1 MSENL
6 PSSEKF
12 PIPTEPT
19 PVEAPAPSCELPQSL
34 PQPLELESQPIV
46 PPSNELSHPP
56 SKEPSHD
63 DHPKA
68 TVAGDDSSVEDR
80 IGDCQRAAQSG
91 DNVLQ
96 ATAECTPGDPTHAPQ
111 QMDVADIA
119 ASPVPESADK
129 ESALPHTPR
138 SVSMSPSA
146 STEISTHL
154 RQRSAETVE
163 AAVTLNA
170 VAAEAAEAARTHTSE
185 EDGQSHSVD
194 IMHGADLLLWAAGA
208 VDPDFTPH
216 MSTPGMST
224 QSQYEMA
231 QATVTAVT
239 AVAAVSPK
247 KQKPRKPKEPKV
259 KTVRKKSLIVVLK
272 VPSTDPP
279 SVNGE
284 PSGTDSTPVTPSPC
298 TLNWSTQSPKLPPV
312 NIPIPIPRPQPYRKP
327 ELDPLKTVPWTST
340 MDALAAVRKGTE
352 QVRFAKANAVRGNTN
367 FLSSP
372 KGEVNSPN
380 PTTSSHVFPRPA
392 YAKPIPID
400 GSPSSGGT
408 WGASGDRS
416 PTIPFTRHFP
426 AYPVAGNFFNRNET
440 VNGAGNSLP
449 PSGNNTAGDE
459 IATDVGAGDAA
470 RTSPSFSA
478 VPRVTLTPEYIEVK
492 KIAPLVSKSNF
503 LYWEPSM
510 SADVKPLIGKSSLPA
525 TDSEDCYRFTYVAE
539 NSGRTPADAL
549 PGFANGFGLG
559 LLSQSR
565 SLSDTVRSTT
575 APPLQSR
582 PPLRSPPLF
591 QSQQQP
597 QPSPQPQPQPSPQ
610 PQPQPQ
616 QPTAS
621 TSVPQRRPVD
631 PSDMIFNISR
641 YQKPDQTMILHGKD
655 LLCDS
660 SLQKRKVFSWRK
672 LVARLEAGLQFDDF
686 RESLIVNHHH
696 MVEDQAELNEGLE
709 WFKRENEV
717 VVTKVN
723 GLGKPPAE
731 LVAKMKK
738 TRKEL
743 RPAW

>member
-1 MSENL
+1 MKV
-6 PSSEKF
+6 PSPPAQISPLSEKL

-19 PVEAPAPSCELPQSL
+19 PVEAPAPSCESPQSL

-46 PPSNELSHPP
+46 PPS
-56 SKEPSHD
+56 KEPSHGD
-63 DHPKA
+63 RPKA
-68 TVAGDDSSVEDR
+68 TVAEDDSPVEAF
-80 IGDCQRAAQSG
+80 IGSYQRAAQSE
-91 DNVLQ
+91 NNALQ
-96 ATAECTPGDPTHAPQ
+96 IIAECNLGDTTHAPQ
-111 QMDVADIA
+111 QMDVAGIA
-119 ASPVPESADK
+119 ESPVPELADE
-129 ESALPHTPR
+129 ESTLPHTPR
-138 SVSMSPSA
+138 SVSMSLSA

-170 VAAEAAEAARTHTSE
+170 VAAEAAESSRARASE

-224 QSQYEMA
+224 QRQYEMA
-231 QATVTAVT
+231 QATVA
-239 AVAAVSPK
+239 AAAAVSPK
-247 KQKPRKPKEPKV
+247 KQKPRKPKEPKA

-279 SVNGE
+279 SANGE

-298 TLNWSTQSPKLPPV
+298 TPPNWPIPSPKLPPV

-327 ELDPLKTVPWTST
+327 ESDSLKTVSWTST
-340 MDALAAVRKGTE
+340 MDALAAVRKRTE

-367 FLSSP
+367 IPPPP
-372 KGEVNSPN
+372 KGEASSPN

-392 YAKPIPID
+392 YAKPIPTD
-400 GSPSSGGT
+400 GSPSSRGT
-408 WGASGDRS
+408 RGTSGDRS
-416 PTIPFTRHFP
+416 PAIPPTGHFP
-426 AYPVAGNFFNRNET
+426 TYPVAGNFFNRNET
-440 VNGAGNSLP
+440 VNGAGNNLLP
-449 PSGNNTAGDE
+449 LGNDTAGDE
-459 IATDVGAGDAA
+459 IATDAGAGDAT
-470 RTSPSFSA
+470 RTSSPFPA

-510 SADVKPLIGKSSLPA
+510 SADVKPLIGKSPLP
-525 TDSEDCYRFTYVAE
+525 TTNLEDCSLFTYVAE
-539 NSGRTPADAL
+539 NMGRPPTDAS

-559 LLSQSR
+559 LLPQSR
-565 SLSDTVRSTT
+565 SLSDIVRSTT

-591 QSQQQP
+591 QFQQP
-597 QPSPQPQPQPSPQ
+597 QPSP
-610 PQPQPQ
+610 PQPQ

-641 YQKPDQTMILHGKD
+641 YQRPDQTMILHGKD

-672 LVARLEAGLQFDDF
+672 LVALLEAGLQFDDF

-723 GLGKPPAE
+723 GLGKPPPE
-731 LVAKMKK
+731 LVAKIKK

-743 RPAW
+743 RPGW